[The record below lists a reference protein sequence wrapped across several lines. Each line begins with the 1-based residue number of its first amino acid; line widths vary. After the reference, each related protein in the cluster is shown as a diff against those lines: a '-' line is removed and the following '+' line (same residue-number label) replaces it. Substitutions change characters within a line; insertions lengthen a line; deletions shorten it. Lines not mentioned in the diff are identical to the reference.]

1 MPYRSLVPKGF
12 SNILVAG
19 RCISATSYA
28 HGATRNMA
36 PCMVTGQAAGVAAA
50 RAMRTNTPVANIDIP
65 GLQQELLE
73 GGVYLGGKAA

>member
-1 MPYRSLVPKGF
+1 
-12 SNILVAG
+12 
-19 RCISATSYA
+19 
-28 HGATRNMA
+28 MA